1 MLEWYVPS
9 PTKVKTLYLTLV
21 KYSTALT
28 GTQIDAI
35 YHTSIV
41 VGGVEY
47 YFGQGIQTAT
57 PGSTHHGRPMETLH
71 LGKTE
76 LPTEVIEEYLGSLA
90 EVYTPEV
97 CPRDSWLRSPL

>member
-1 MLEWYVPS
+1 MP
-9 PTKVKTLYLTLV
+9 
-21 KYSTALT
+21 LT

-41 VGGVEY
+41 LGGVEY
-47 YFGQGIQTAT
+47 YFGQGIQTAA
-57 PGSTHHGRPMETLH
+57 PGSTHHGRPMQILP

-76 LPTEVIEEYLGSLA
+76 LPAEVVEEYVVSLT

-97 CPRDSWLRSPL
+97 PIADV